1 MKLSRNITAILSA
14 VCLALLVSAC
24 GDDLETAAAPNISVN
39 PDRVLFN
46 TLQAGENELFQLLIE
61 NRGDG
66 PLVISS
72 MEITGA
78 NVFSIADGY
87 YGEQIEI
94 LPGEDNAHTLTL
106 LHESNGDLS
115 ANGTLRLVHNDSQ
128 RGGQTAVPI
137 TIQESAARIFVN
149 PNPINFGR
157 VPAGTEARVT
167 ATMTNIG
174 GLPLEIRDFF
184 IVGGAGVFTV
194 PAEFEIGSVANE
206 DGVLILEPDG
216 SFEFPINYAP
226 TDDGFDN
233 ARLIVKSNDPET
245 QDGDYVVEIQANG
258 AEPCIEIAPQN
269 DGAYDFGQRVVGQ
282 TTPET
287 FTLSNCSDTDF
298 GETLIVSSLA
308 LRDDSSE
315 AYEVEELQFPLE
327 LLPGEEVPFIVS
339 FTPLVDEQFEEGWL
353 VALSNDAY
361 TPELTIQ
368 LNGLGTTN
376 VCPTAVGL
384 CTVEGSGAPAI
395 TDLFVLPLATLSC
408 NANDSQD
415 PDGTIEE
422 YIWTVA
428 EAPAG
433 SSSAF
438 VPDNGTET
446 SFFVDL
452 AGRYVLNLEVVDNRG
467 CVSDPAPVTLV
478 SRPDED
484 IHVQL
489 VWSTPADPDESDTG
503 FGAGSDLDLHVV
515 HPNGCWEDS
524 TWDCHFRAREPNWGN
539 PARSDD
545 DPSLDIDDTDGAGPE
560 NINLDN
566 PESGTNYRV
575 GVHYYNDHGY
585 GVSYA
590 TLRLYIFGELVFE
603 SRDKEMYD
611 NEWWV
616 VAAVEWPSTE
626 ITPIDLDYSDV
637 PPCGI

>member
-1 MKLSRNITAILSA
+1 MNLSRNTLGILTAL
-14 VCLALLVSAC
+14 CLALALSAC
-24 GDDLETAAAPNISVN
+24 GNDSIGSAKGPNISVD
-39 PDRVLFN
+39 PAVVLFN
-46 TLQAGENELFQLLIE
+46 TLQAGQSETSSLTIS
-61 NRGDG
+61 NRGEG
-66 PLVISS
+66 ALQIAS
-72 MEITGA
+72 MTLTGA

-87 YGEQIEI
+87 VGQPIEV
-94 LPGEDNAHTLTL
+94 LPGESHSITFLY
-106 LHESNGDLS
+106 ESAGE
-115 ANGTLRLVHNDSQ
+115 AGGEATLRIVHNDVQ
-128 RGGQTAVPI
+128 RGGETTVPI
-137 TIQESAARIFVN
+137 SIQESAPRIFVN
-149 PNPINFGR
+149 PNPVNFGR
-157 VPAGTEARVT
+157 VPSGTEAQVT

-174 GLPLEIRDFF
+174 GLPLTVRDYF
-184 IVGGAGVFTV
+184 IVGGAGVFTI
-194 PAEFEIGSVANE
+194 PDEFVANSE
-206 DGVLILEPDG
+206 EPLVLAPNG
-216 SFEFPINYAP
+216 TFEFPINYLP

-233 ARLIVKSNDPET
+233 ARLIVKSDDPDT
-245 QDGDYVVEIQANG
+245 ADGDYVVEIQANG

-269 DGAYDFGQRVVGQ
+269 EGTYDFGQRVVGQ
-282 TTPET
+282 TTGET
-287 FTLSNCSDTDF
+287 FTVRNCSDVDF
-298 GETLIVSSLA
+298 GETLVITSLG
-308 LRDDSSE
+308 LRDDSST
-315 AYEVEELQFPLE
+315 AYAVDPAGDLVMPLE
-327 LLPGEEVPFIVS
+327 LLPGEERGFLVN
-339 FTPLVDEQFEEGWL
+339 FTPLEDEQFEEGWL
-353 VALSNDAY
+353 VAESNDAY
-361 TPELTIQ
+361 SPELTIQ

-384 CTVEGSGAPAI
+384 CTVEGTGAPAI

-408 NANDSQD
+408 NGSTSSD
-415 PDGTIEE
+415 PDGSIVE
-422 YIWTVA
+422 YIWSVA

-433 SSSAF
+433 STTDF
-438 VPDNGTET
+438 VPGDAVET

-452 AGRYVLNLEVVDNRG
+452 AGRYVLHLEVVDDRG
-467 CVSDPAPVTLV
+467 CVSPEPAVVTLV

-489 VWSTPADPDESDTG
+489 VWSTPADPDEADTG

-566 PESGTNYRV
+566 PESGTNYRI

-590 TLRLYIFGELVFE
+590 TLRVYIFGELVFE
-603 SRDKEMYD
+603 SRDKEMYND
-611 NEWWV
+611 EWWV
-616 VAAVEWPSTE
+616 VAAVNWPSTE